1 MFNLNDL
8 QKITS
13 ILSPSG
19 LLQHFKNL
27 LSAYEEKVEENGELK
42 KEVSELKDRL
52 RILIGEQA
60 TPKFKPKKDKKDL
73 HHPRPDKK
81 DRKKNWNK
89 KGKKAEIKIDREE
102 RCSVDKENLPTNAE
116 YKGTREVVI
125 QNVII
130 KTDNVK
136 FTIERWYSPSQKKYF
151 EGRLPPGFQGS
162 QFGPDLRSLV
172 VMLYVGLRSTENKI
186 EKFFTDLGIVIS
198 AGEISS
204 ILINVPTKMSA
215 EMYKAREKATE
226 VHPYYN
232 IDATGMRVG
241 TISCYNLCH
250 GNDLF
255 SFHTTVV
262 DRGRHEAI
270 KSLIMTNDPIYILND
285 VAFDWIKSRS
295 ILNKKQ
301 LEKLKEKIS
310 HDHLSSSQIE
320 DIVLNLDVRDKKDSN
335 VVKTGA
341 LLSSLK
347 TIYKNLM
354 PEVLVSD
361 AAGEYKEILS
371 AHQECWIHELRH
383 YREIRICSDYV
394 REELDLFFEK
404 AWDLFDLME
413 SYKFYPTTD
422 LRKKIE
428 SDFDLI
434 FKKEYNSF
442 MVNHC
447 RANTLSRREGLLRFL
462 DHPQIPIH
470 NNQAESYIREKVI
483 RRKISGGHKNDRGA
497 AAGNMW
503 ISLYQ
508 TVRKNGVSFFLYLQ
522 DRFKDLNQIAQ
533 LPVIIASRV

>member
-1 MFNLNDL
+1 MFNLSDL
-8 QKITS
+8 HKITS

-19 LLQHFKNL
+19 LLEHFKKL
-27 LSAYEEKVEENGELK
+27 LGAYEEKVEENGELK

-52 RILIGEQA
+52 RKLIGEQEV
-60 TPKFKPKKDKKDL
+60 PKFKPKKDL

-81 DRKKNWNK
+81 ERKKKWKK
-89 KGKKAEIKIDREE
+89 KGKKDDVKVDRVQ
-102 RCSVDKENLPTNAE
+102 RCPVDKETLPLDAE

-125 QNVII
+125 QNIII

-136 FTIERWYSPSQKKYF
+136 FQIERWYSPSLRKYF
-151 EGRLPPGFQGS
+151 EGKIPAGFQGS

-186 EKFFTDLGIVIS
+186 EKFFTDLGINIS

-204 ILINVPTKMSA
+204 ILINVPTKLSD

-226 VHPYYN
+226 VRPYYN

-241 TISCYNLCH
+241 SMSCYNLCH
-250 GNDLF
+250 GNNLF
-255 SFHTTVV
+255 SFHSTVR

-270 KSLIMTNDPIYILND
+270 KSLIMTNNPIYILD
-285 VAFDWIKSRS
+285 DAAYEWIQGRR
-295 ILNKKQ
+295 ILNKTQ
-301 LEKLKEKIS
+301 LKNLKEKVS
-310 HDHLSSSQIE
+310 DVQLSSSEIE
-320 DIVLNLDVRDKKDSN
+320 DIVQSLDLLDKKESN
-335 VVKTGA
+335 SVKTGA

-347 TIYKNLM
+347 TIYKDLM

-361 AAGEYKEILS
+361 AAGEYKEILA

-413 SYKFYPTTD
+413 SYKFYPT
-422 LRKKIE
+422 LEIRNKIE

-434 FKKEYNSF
+434 FNKKYQSF
-442 MVNHC
+442 MINHC
-447 RANTLSRREGLLRFL
+447 RGNTLSRREGLLRFL
-462 DHPQIPIH
+462 DHPLIPIH
-470 NNQAESYIREKVI
+470 NNQAESDIREKVI

-503 ISLYQ
+503 ISIYQ
-508 TVRKNGVSFFLYLQ
+508 TARKNGVSFFLYLQ

-533 LPVIIASRV
+533 LPEIIGLRA